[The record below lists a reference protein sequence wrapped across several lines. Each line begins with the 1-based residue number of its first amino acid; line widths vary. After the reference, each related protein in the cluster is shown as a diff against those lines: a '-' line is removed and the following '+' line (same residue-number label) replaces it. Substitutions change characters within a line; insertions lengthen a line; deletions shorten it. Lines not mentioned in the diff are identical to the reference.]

1 MCGISA
7 AAARVEIADRLL
19 EALKRLEYRGYDS
32 AGLATVDD
40 GNRLHCLRREGKV
53 RQLVDAARKSPPAG
67 RCGVAHTRWA
77 THGAPS
83 ERNAHPHIAG
93 ERLALVHNGI
103 IENHRSLRERLQGDG
118 VKFASD
124 TDTEVIVQL
133 LWVNLQKDPGAD
145 LVAALR
151 ATVAELR
158 GAYAVAVVD
167 RQRPDQVVGCCLSS
181 ALLVGRGAD
190 GHFLAS
196 DLLSMRGDAEEFAQ
210 LRDGDIV
217 SITPDAVAV
226 IDGDGKPVAPEF
238 KPVADLGAAA
248 ALGDYS
254 HYMEKEIDEQ
264 PKVIGDWLRSHDAN
278 TLFDADSQA
287 LLDRVAAVQ
296 IVACGTSY
304 HAALVAR
311 YWIESLAGVP
321 CAAEIASEFRYRDA
335 ALAPDTLF
343 IAISQSGE
351 TADTLEAL
359 RTARARDYLGRMS
372 LCNNPLSSMARE
384 SDHLLPTEAGPEIGV
399 ASTKA
404 FTSQLAALL
413 ALAAR
418 LSRRRADDT
427 ESRTFA
433 ALQTLPDIL
442 SQTLEQ
448 KSAIKKIAKR
458 FRKAD
463 HSLFLGRGIHYP
475 IAMEGALKLKEISYI
490 HAEAYPAGELKHGP
504 LALVEKGT
512 PIVALL
518 PDNDLAPKV
527 ISNLE
532 EVRSRGGRLHLFVED
547 AASVRKSWKAKTITL
562 PKSSPVVSPI
572 AHAIPLQLLAY
583 FAALARGNDVDQPR
597 NLAKSVTVE

>member
-1 MCGISA
+1 M
-7 AAARVEIADRLL
+7 
-19 EALKRLEYRGYDS
+19 
-32 AGLATVDD
+32 
-40 GNRLHCLRREGKV
+40 
-53 RQLVDAARKSPPAG
+53 
-67 RCGVAHTRWA
+67 
-77 THGAPS
+77 
-83 ERNAHPHIAG
+83 
-93 ERLALVHNGI
+93 
-103 IENHRSLRERLQGDG
+103 
-118 VKFASD
+118 
-124 TDTEVIVQL
+124 
-133 LWVNLQKDPGAD
+133 
-145 LVAALR
+145 
-151 ATVAELR
+151 
-158 GAYAVAVVD
+158 
-167 RQRPDQVVGCCLSS
+167 
-181 ALLVGRGAD
+181 
-190 GHFLAS
+190 
-196 DLLSMRGDAEEFAQ
+196 
-210 LRDGDIV
+210 
-217 SITPDAVAV
+217 
-226 IDGDGKPVAPEF
+226 
-238 KPVADLGAAA
+238 
-248 ALGDYS
+248 
-254 HYMEKEIDEQ
+254 
-264 PKVIGDWLRSHDAN
+264 RSHDAN